1 MKRLLA
7 MNQIGIQ
14 LEFGDAVRTIK
25 AAGYGGI
32 GMWYDSL
39 YKYGYERGKAEL
51 RESGLVNCVACFI
64 GFFNQTNENDYRRAR
79 EEDVRKIREAADLGA
94 LSVLAVSGP
103 RGALRQEEAD
113 RQAVRVLNDLGPVAA
128 EVGVK
133 IALESI
139 HPMYQDQWTF
149 ITTLNQALRIVE
161 EVNHPAVGLMFDT
174 YHLWQ
179 EPGLLDTI
187 KAASG
192 RFVGAQVND
201 WRPITR
207 SGNDRGIMS
216 EGVIPLG
223 ELLAAVEQAGFSDW
237 YDVEIFSEELWA
249 TPPMEFLRRCKDGWG
264 KVRF

>member
-1 MKRLLA
+1 MTRLLA

-14 LEFGDAVRTIK
+14 LEFGPAVHAIK

-32 GMWYDSL
+32 GIWYDSL
-39 YKYGYERGKAEL
+39 YKFGYERGKREL

-64 GFFNQTNENDYRRAR
+64 GFFNQTSEAEYRRAR
-79 EEDVRKIREAADLGA
+79 DEDIRKIRQASDLGA

-103 RGALRQEEAD
+103 QGSMRQDEAD
-113 RQAVRVLNDLGPVAA
+113 RQVVRALNELGPVAA

-139 HPMYQDQWTF
+139 HHMYRDDWTF
-149 ITTLNQALRIVE
+149 ITTLKQALRIVE
-161 EVNHPAVGLMFDT
+161 QVDHPSVGLMFDT

-187 KAASG
+187 QSAKG

-207 SGNDRGIMS
+207 SGNDRGIMG
-216 EGVIPLG
+216 EGCIPLG
-223 ELLAAVEQAGFSDW
+223 ELLTAVERAGFADW
-237 YDVEIFSEELWA
+237 YDVEIFSDELWKLDP
-249 TPPMEFLRRCKDGWG
+249 TEFLRRCKAGWNT
-264 KVRF
+264 VAF

>member
-14 LEFGDAVRTIK
+14 LEFGDAVRAIK

-32 GMWYDSL
+32 GIWYDSL

-64 GFFNQTNENDYRRAR
+64 GFFNQTNETDYRRAR

-103 RGALRQEEAD
+103 RGAMRQEEAD
-113 RQAVRVLNDLGPVAA
+113 RQAVRALNELGPVAA

-139 HPMYQDQWTF
+139 HPMYQAEWTF
-149 ITTLNQALRIVE
+149 ITTLKQALRIVD
-161 EVNHPAVGLMFDT
+161 EVDHPAVGLMFDT

-179 EPGLLDTI
+179 EPGLLDTV

-201 WRPITR
+201 WRAITR

-237 YDVEIFSEELWA
+237 YDIEIFSEELWA
-249 TPPMEFLRRCKDGWG
+249 LPPAEFLLRCKDGWG

>member
-1 MKRLLA
+1 MNRILA

-14 LEFGDAVRTIK
+14 LEFGDAVREIK

-32 GMWYDSL
+32 GIWYDSL
-39 YKYGYERGKAEL
+39 YKYGYEHGKRAL
-51 RESGLVNCVACFI
+51 AESGLVNCVACFI
-64 GFFNQTNENDYRRAR
+64 GFFNQTNEADYRHAR
-79 EEDVRKIREAADLGA
+79 DADIRKIREAADLGA

-103 RGALRQEEAD
+103 RGSLRQEEAD
-113 RQAVRVLNDLGPVAA
+113 RQVVRALNDLGPVAE

-139 HPMYQDQWTF
+139 HHMYQDEWTF
-149 ITTLNQALRIVE
+149 ITTLKQALNIVQ
-161 EVNHPAVGLMFDT
+161 EVDHPSVGLMFDT

-187 KAASG
+187 AAAKG

-201 WRPITR
+201 WLPITR

-223 ELLAAVEQAGFSDW
+223 ELLGAVEQAGFSDW
-237 YDVEIFSEELWA
+237 YDIEIFSDELWQLQPA
-249 TPPMEFLRRCKDGWG
+249 EFLSRCKTGWG